1 MSHPTPSAGRRPP
14 ARPSPT
20 PLPAP
25 HRSQLSPTALA
36 QSARSCPLPH
46 TCPRGPLHACAQ
58 QNVQPTCTF
67 VHAMHAT
74 GLRVCTE
81 RGHAAS
87 SNGCTAVPQPHTCAG
102 SSAHMGAVC
111 APWLQAV
118 HTGPPRPPPAAWPC
132 STAGGA
138 ARRAGAVISRGMHS
152 QGHSAQ
158 PAPRG
163 WPHTSSASAAP
174 CWCWDGVRPAAAT
187 PVAAA
192 LRREPTMLQ
201 LGAPVWLPVLARGLL
216 PEAQP
221 FVPRTTV
228 PGEPLLVSSSLP
240 APGRVTWVG
249 RGGGS
254 RRSPGCR
261 WGVGARG
268 QRRCVTVFMRTS
280 RSARDV
286 RMALPAAALPGGTVP
301 PRSPRRS

>member
-118 HTGPPRPPPAAWPC
+118 HTGPPRPPPRCLALFHSRRSSAAC
-132 STAGGA
+132 RGGDITGDA
-138 ARRAGAVISRGMHS
+138 QPGAQRPARS
-152 QGHSAQ
+152 QGMATHLLRIGRPVLVLGWG
-158 PAPRG
+158 PACSCHPRG
-163 WPHTSSASAAP
+163 RSAAP
-174 CWCWDGVRPAAAT
+174 GTHNAPTGSPGLAACPCTGAAARST
-187 PVAAA
+187 A
-192 LRREPTMLQ
+192 LCPPHHSSW
-201 LGAPVWLPVLARGLL
+201 GAPSGVF
-216 PEAQP
+216 QP
-221 FVPRTTV
+221 
-228 PGEPLLVSSSLP
+228 SSS
-240 APGRVTWVG
+240 GEGDVG
-249 RGGGS
+249 GEGGGS